1 MREIF
6 LQDKIY
12 LKCASTSTST
22 STAPDISNP
31 SLTLIPMTR
40 NLLTQ
45 FTLYFEALIK
55 HRFYFEKLN
64 QIFLRNVL
72 CYLIHLTA
80 SNDFVFQFDYIK

>member
-12 LKCASTSTST
+12 LKGALASTSTST
-22 STAPDISNP
+22 SPDISNP

-55 HRFYFEKLN
+55 HRFDFEKLN
-64 QIFLRNVL
+64 QIVICNISCF
-72 CYLIHLTA
+72 LIH
-80 SNDFVFQFDYIK
+80 